1 MLLALG
7 SIAGAYY
14 ACEILVPQDRFWLE
28 VQMASSKPDVA
39 QLFFDTGK
47 GYNEQESST
56 EALSVSDQPRM
67 YRFVLPAQKIFS
79 LRFDVLSHEG
89 RARIVSAAIVD
100 SGGRVLRT
108 FAREDFVPGAF
119 IRVAS
124 SNESGVVFET
134 VPISGRPLDPVVTIR
149 NSSFVPQDIPVKR
162 SRWFLLYALSLF
174 VCGLGM
180 AAMGMGVVRG
190 MRQNPR
196 YQNPDFHFCFAII
209 VAVSLT
215 FAYALC
221 FPLIVSYDGMEYTH
235 LAHVLFS
242 PNFDS
247 EWNFYRTPLF
257 PLALRATFFVGGE
270 QPESALLVTTVFGF
284 VGILLVG
291 ATVRRLATGTSAA
304 IIVLILALYPV
315 LVGYEHMLL
324 SETGTL
330 FFLALVLWLFTRVA
344 TSQNSQKWSSVF
356 AISLALALGYYWR
369 PTIIYLSPVVAV
381 LYALTTLLA
390 ANSTKSNL
398 AQLNLFRT
406 GNLRML
412 SKALLIGVLPW
423 FLASPWM
430 RETARHHVKP
440 SDLALPFGLYKQV
453 VVPLTD
459 PILHDYAKQYQAV
472 IDRNSRNGS
481 LPVDGVALGDSYE
494 LSRRIVSAFHQAGV
508 IRLIERYPLRY
519 VSAVIRSMAFYLGW
533 PSPIRVDDE
542 STNFTRATLGLWP
555 PSHGLSSALGW
566 DLSFKNLIPGTYS
579 GGAWLGSTLNRTV
592 PAYEWLVR
600 MGSLAAIGLFCL
612 GVIRKNPML
621 IAVSSIPLSFLFLH
635 ALTALPAARYAFPAY
650 PLLLANLVLCFSAF
664 RSRNTGS
671 AATGEIPIVANM
683 DHPVENAASP
693 SVRTETR
700 KGYCRTCLPPAW

>member
-14 ACEILVPQDRFWLE
+14 ACEILVRQERFWLE

-47 GYNEQESST
+47 GYNEQDSST
-56 EALSVSDQPRM
+56 AALSASDQPRT
-67 YRFVLPAQKIFS
+67 YRFGLPAQKILS

-100 SGGRVLRT
+100 SGGQVLRT
-108 FAREDFVPGAF
+108 FVRADFVPGTF
-119 IRVAS
+119 IRIAS

-134 VPISGRPLDPVVTIR
+134 VPISGHPLDPVVTIR
-149 NSSFVPQDIPVKR
+149 NSSFVPQDIPAKR
-162 SRWFLLYALSLF
+162 SRWFLLCVLSLF
-174 VCGLGM
+174 VCGLGLG
-180 AAMGMGVVRG
+180 AIGIGAVRG
-190 MRQNPR
+190 MRQNPKYR
-196 YQNPDFHFCFAII
+196 NPDFHFRFAII

-221 FPLIVSYDGMEYTH
+221 FPLIASYDGMEYTH
-235 LAHVLFS
+235 LAYVLFS

-284 VGILLVG
+284 AGTLLLG
-291 ATVRRLATGTSAA
+291 ATVRRMATGTSAA
-304 IIVLILALYPV
+304 IIVLILAVYPV

-330 FFLALVLWLFTRVA
+330 FFLALVLWLFTRFA

-356 AISLALALGYYWR
+356 AICLALALGYYWR

-390 ANSTKSNL
+390 ADSTKSNL

-412 SKALLIGVLPW
+412 SKTLLIGVLPW
-423 FLASPWM
+423 LLASPWM
-430 RETARHHVKP
+430 IETARHHVKP

-459 PILHDYAKQYQAV
+459 PILRDYAKQYQAV

-481 LPVDGVALGDSYE
+481 LPVDGVALGDSYQ
-494 LSRRIVSAFHQAGV
+494 LSLRIVSAFHEVGV
-508 IRLIERYPLRY
+508 VRLIERYPLRY
-519 VSAVIRSMAFYLGW
+519 ASAVIRSMAFYLGW

-542 STNFTRATLGLWP
+542 STNFARAALGLWP
-555 PSHGLSSALGW
+555 PSDGLSSALGW
-566 DLSFKNLIPGTYS
+566 DLTFKKLVPGTYS
-579 GGAWLGSTLNRTV
+579 GGAWLGSTLNKTL

-621 IAVSSIPLSFLFLH
+621 LAVSSIPLSFLFLH

-664 RSRNTGS
+664 RSRKTGS
-671 AATGEIPIVANM
+671 AAN
-683 DHPVENAASP
+683 
-693 SVRTETR
+693 
-700 KGYCRTCLPPAW
+700 W